1 MFEEST
7 GASVRTTEPHEGPPL
22 TLGSPQVGGILYGAA
37 DEATCATLAAHHED
51 VQRRYGGNITR
62 RRFMKPFE
70 HGTMKAVGARVASGG
85 SLGDNY
91 DVYAHMHYRAN
102 HPEDFAMM
110 FNHALAR
117 TQLLSV

>member
-1 MFEEST
+1 
-7 GASVRTTEPHEGPPL
+7 
-22 TLGSPQVGGILYGAA
+22 
-37 DEATCATLAAHHED
+37 
-51 VQRRYGGNITR
+51 
-62 RRFMKPFE
+62 MKPFE